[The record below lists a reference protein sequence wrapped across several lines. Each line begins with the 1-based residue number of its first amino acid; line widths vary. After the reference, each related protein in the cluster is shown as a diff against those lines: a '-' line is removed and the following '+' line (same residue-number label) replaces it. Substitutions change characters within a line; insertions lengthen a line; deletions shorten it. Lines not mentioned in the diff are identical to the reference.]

1 MATTY
6 EAIATVTV
14 GSGGAANIQFTSI
27 AADWKDLVL
36 FASLRTTTNDGY
48 QSVTIN
54 FNGSP
59 SYSLRRLYNVGSDAA
74 SADYWAIAPADSAT
88 LMTANTYGSLSI
100 YLPNYTET
108 TNKSASIDVVVENN
122 VSGGVSW
129 QGLNAG
135 LATLTSAITT
145 ITLAPYGGNN
155 FKQYSTATLY
165 GIKNS

>member
-1 MATTY
+1 MPTTTY
-6 EAIATVTV
+6 KKIATVEV
-14 GSGGAANIQFTSI
+14 GASGAANIEFTSI
-27 AADWKDLVL
+27 PATYTDLVVL
-36 FASLRTTTNDGY
+36 ASLRTTTNDGY
-48 QSVTIN
+48 QSVTVN

-59 SYSLRRLYNVGSDAA
+59 SYTLRRLYNVGSDAS
-74 SADYWAIAPADSAT
+74 SATYWAIAPADSAT

-100 YLPNYTET
+100 YLPNYTGT
-108 TNKSASIDVVVENN
+108 TNKSASVDVVVENN

-155 FKQYSTATLY
+155 FKQYSKATLY
-165 GIKNS
+165 GIA

>member
-6 EAIATVTV
+6 RAIAEVAV
-14 GSGGAANIQFTSI
+14 GASGAANIQFTSI
-27 AADWKDLVL
+27 PATYTDLHLV
-36 FASLRTTTNDGY
+36 ASLRTTTNDGY
-48 QSVTIN
+48 QSVTVN

-59 SYSLRRLYNVGSDAA
+59 SYSVRRLYNLGSDSA
-74 SADYWAIAPADSAT
+74 SADYWAIAPADSAS
-88 LMTANTYGSLSI
+88 LMTANTYGNLSI
-100 YLPNYTET
+100 YLPNYTGT
-108 TNKSASIDVVVENN
+108 TNKSASVDVVVENN

-135 LATLTSAITT
+135 LATLTTAITT

>member
-1 MATTY
+1 MANTY

-14 GSGGAANIQFTSI
+14 GGGGAATMAFSSIPATYTDLNI
-27 AADWKDLVL
+27 V
-36 FASLRTTTNDGY
+36 ASLRTTANDGY
-48 QSVTIN
+48 QSVTVN

-59 SYSLRRLYNVGSDAA
+59 TYSLRRLYNTGSDSAN
-74 SADYWAIAPADSAT
+74 ADYWAIAPADSAS
-88 LMTANTYGSLSI
+88 LMTASTYGSLSI
-100 YLPNYTET
+100 YLPNYTSSA
-108 TNKSASIDVVVENN
+108 NKSASVDVVVENN